1 MSNRISAP
9 TLLLAAVIGV
19 LGCDQPRSP
28 QFLTIN
34 GAQEAFNYSTVRG
47 QFQDSLPI
55 PVTIPVFHGDLIGVS
70 DFAFHVPARGKKSI
84 NVKDSV
90 HVMYLNNKAVN
101 VFNSDLEIDKSH
113 LQDFDFGR
121 QIWLVID
128 TMPTDITFDFLKSI
142 KTGEH
147 PLGISFNGIQNDS
160 TGNMNRW
167 TVENVLCYADPE
179 ILIANLDSST
189 VEYLAAE
196 KKLKSIFIGD
206 NESEDE
212 LVIPHIPSLKSIIS
226 FEETISDGSLSNNP
240 QIENL
245 TVNSSTTVG
254 GLKNLRSLCV
264 GFSDPIDL
272 SQFATLKKLDRL
284 ILDGDTSIFN
294 TGALQELKNLRW
306 LRLPSGTNQDQFDS
320 IIHFLP
326 KLEMLEIYAGKNI
339 SDVSDLKECRSLR
352 GLMFYGDSMFSK
364 QGLMDLSN
372 LKYLSLPPKAFK
384 DEAYIRMMKK
394 KFPNTTLVPN
404 SGICLGSGWILLLI
418 PFTIMLALFFRLKF
432 QSS

>member
-1 MSNRISAP
+1 
-9 TLLLAAVIGV
+9 
-19 LGCDQPRSP
+19 
-28 QFLTIN
+28 
-34 GAQEAFNYSTVRG
+34 
-47 QFQDSLPI
+47 
-55 PVTIPVFHGDLIGVS
+55 
-70 DFAFHVPARGKKSI
+70 
-84 NVKDSV
+84 
-90 HVMYLNNKAVN
+90 MYLNNKAMT
-101 VFNSDLEIDKSH
+101 VFNSDLEINKSH

-147 PLGISFNGIQNDS
+147 PLAISFNGIENDS
-160 TGNMNRW
+160 TGNLNRW

-189 VEYLAAE
+189 IEYLAAE
-196 KKLKSIFIGD
+196 KKLKSIFIGE
-206 NESEDE
+206 NESEGE

-226 FEETISDGSLSNNP
+226 FEEAISNGSLSNNP

-245 TVNSSTTVG
+245 TVNSSTAVG
-254 GLKNLRSLCV
+254 GLKNLRSLYV
-264 GFSDPIDL
+264 GFSDPVDI

-284 ILDGDTSIFN
+284 ILDGDTSMFN
-294 TGALQELKNLRW
+294 IDALQELNNLRW

-326 KLEMLEIYAGKNI
+326 KLEMLEIYAGINI

-352 GLMFYGDSMFSK
+352 GLMFYGDSMYSK
-364 QGLMDLSN
+364 KGLMDLSN

-384 DEAYIRMMKK
+384 NEAYIQMMKK
-394 KFPNTTLVPN
+394 NFPNTTLVPN

-418 PFTIMLALFFRLKF
+418 PFTIMLSLLFRYKF
-432 QSS
+432 STS